1 MTKLISNL
9 LKVITVLWLIGHS
22 SSVVAQKEAELTQFM
37 NNPLHYNPAFAGT
50 DNAFTVNLLSRLQ
63 WVDVK
68 DAPATYIL
76 NIHSPINN
84 SKTSLGGSI
93 ISDRAGPVVLNK
105 VKLAYSLTVKLN
117 HATLLSFGL
126 SGGVNNYNVNLSK
139 LNLADDNDPLFSNS
153 IENAFKPNLG
163 AGVFLYTPSFYLS
176 ASIPDMLKKDI
187 PYKGT
192 NNSYF
197 HGQTKDFLATAGFK
211 TEITYDVS
219 LKGSVMARF
228 SDKIKTYDFALQ
240 GFYDNYFNLGAAY
253 RLDQSAALLL
263 GINLNQF
270 ISVNYSY
277 DFPIHSKAL
286 KNFSSQEISIS
297 FSTDAFYVYNQDRE
311 FTGKAKKID
320 QTVKSIR
327 YF

>member
-1 MTKLISNL
+1 MAKLISNL
-9 LKVITVLWLIGHS
+9 LKVITVLCLIGHS
-22 SSVVAQKEAELTQFM
+22 GFVVAQKEAELTQFM
-37 NNPLHYNPAFAGT
+37 TNPLNYNPAFAGT

-139 LNLADDNDPLFSNS
+139 LNLADENDPLFSSN
-153 IENAFKPNLG
+153 IENVFKPNFG
-163 AGVFLYTPSFYLS
+163 AGVFLYTPSFYLG
-176 ASIPDMLKKDI
+176 ASMPDMLNKTI

-192 NNSYF
+192 TTYF
-197 HGQTKDFLATAGFK
+197 KGQSQDLLATAGYK
-211 TEITYDVS
+211 TNLTYEVG
-219 LKGSVMARF
+219 LKGSVMAHF
-228 SDKIKTYDFALQ
+228 SDKKKSYDFALQ
-240 GFYDNYFNLGAAY
+240 GFYENIFNLGAAY

-263 GINLNQF
+263 GVNLNQF

-297 FSTDAFYVYNQDRE
+297 FSTDVFYMYNRDRE
-311 FTGKAKKID
+311 FTGKAKKQD
-320 QTVKSIR
+320 ETVKSIR